1 MGSLEVTGVERKR
14 KSVDYWLLS
23 FVYSLLYT
31 VEHRESAIAT
41 KACIIR
47 VLKP

>member
-23 FVYSLLYT
+23 LLFTIYSVASLERNRY
-31 VEHRESAIAT
+31 
-41 KACIIR
+41 
-47 VLKP
+47 